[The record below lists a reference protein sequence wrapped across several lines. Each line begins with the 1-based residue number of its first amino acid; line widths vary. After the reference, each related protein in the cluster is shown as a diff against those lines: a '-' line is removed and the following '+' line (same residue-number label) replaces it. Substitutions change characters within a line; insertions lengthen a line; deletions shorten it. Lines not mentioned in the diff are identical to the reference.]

1 MASSGWQGEKT
12 LYSWGSYSSLAFNL
26 RVDSIS
32 RNGNTVSVTGVLRFI
47 YHNSAGGTGYY
58 NYTMS
63 ATPAGGSKVSY
74 STWSGKGD
82 GYYQD
87 KSISGSFTV
96 QSASTTSA
104 DFNVSWSSTS
114 GNTGTAKWPLS
125 FPSGGTLP
133 TGLKAEWVS
142 STWNTV
148 NIKSSVTS
156 WGTYTGTP
164 EIQQIV
170 VDSSAT
176 ASNWETKGR
185 QVRSAWTT
193 STSSTQGVTWNGSTG
208 NSTSYSG
215 GITIKGA
222 MDFRVAAWAITSAGT
237 YPGGY
242 INASTTYHTP
252 PAPLQTLSY
261 TQTQGA
267 TNVTVNISITGGTS
281 TNNYGN
287 TVTTQ
292 YCYSVNGG
300 SYSSWTSAGTGTA
313 WTAKTASFTVP
324 YNASVTVKARQ
335 VYNNLASEEKSV
347 SFTSN
352 AGTTP
357 SSLSASITSA
367 TWNSAVVSGTVGSY
381 GYPSGASDRYFCI
394 GLNINGSSI
403 ANRREAASSKGAT
416 SWSTTISNSSSNKGG
431 TFDLKG
437 MLPVYPFIWASNTV
451 KTNQYFGSVY
461 YLPPAPGQLSYTLD
475 SQTPTT
481 KVYTVSYTGVAAN
494 NITDYTAADLKRTFR
509 YSTDGGS
516 TWTYVDNAA
525 TKALTTV
532 SSFTITL
539 NAQDSVQVEAYLT
552 YKTKNSTAST
562 LTITNSSAPVYLYGS
577 VNGEAKQVIKLYG
590 SANGETVKIKKLYG
604 SVNGVSRLV
613 YDDPN

>member
-1 MASSGWQGEKT
+1 MAWITIGESKT
-12 LYSWGSYSSLAFNL
+12 LAHCNGRVYGTLYLQYDNTATGSSVPVRIFFKGANDLGSVYVTFFSL
-26 RVDSIS
+26 
-32 RNGNTVSVTGVLRFI
+32 TVTG
-47 YHNSAGGTGYY
+47 YA
-58 NYTMS
+58 
-63 ATPAGGSKVSY
+63 
-74 STWSGKGD
+74 
-82 GYYQD
+82 
-87 KSISGSFTV
+87 
-96 QSASTTSA
+96 TTSA
-104 DFNVSWSSTS
+104 YSLSAS
-114 GNTGTAKWPLS
+114 GAGAEVTVWQNNITGNQNISATWQIRWTNPYSCTQNYSLS
-125 FPSGGTLP
+125 GWLPSGGSLP

-142 STWNTV
+142 STWNSVT
-148 NIKSSVTS
+148 IKSSVTS
-156 WGTYTGTP
+156 WGSGYTGTP

-176 ASNWETKGR
+176 SSNWETKGR

-193 STSSTQGVTWNGSTG
+193 STSSSQAVTWNGSTG

-222 MDFRVAAWAITSAGT
+222 MDLKVAAWAVTSIGT

-335 VYNNLASEEKSV
+335 VYNSLASEEKSV
-347 SFTSN
+347 SFTSTS
-352 AGTTP
+352 GTAP
-357 SSLSASITSA
+357 SSLSSSITAS
-367 TWNSAVVSGTVGSY
+367 TWNSVTMSGSCSYGNPSSISGRSLTVGV
-381 GYPSGASDRYFCI
+381 
-394 GLNINGSSI
+394 NINGSSL
-403 ANRREAASSKGAT
+403 ANRREKNTQNVT
-416 SWSTTISNSSSNKGG
+416 SVSDVVIDNSSSNLGG

-437 MLPVYPFIWASNTV
+437 MLAVYPYAWASNTV
-451 KTNQYFGSVY
+451 QSASSIGSVY

-481 KVYTVSYTGVAAN
+481 KVYTVSYAGVAAN
-494 NITDYTAADLKRTFR
+494 NTTDYTAADLKRTFR

-525 TKALTTV
+525 TKTLTTV

-552 YKTKNSTAST
+552 YKSKDSTTST

>member
-1 MASSGWQGEKT
+1 MSWITIGSTDFRDSCSSSHYYGTIVLQYDNTATGT
-12 LYSWGSYSSLAFNL
+12 SMPCRLYFNKDSSVSYVSVYLNNLTIAGTNYGQKSLNQNTT
-26 RVDSIS
+26 VIWSGNI
-32 RNGNTVSVTGVLRFI
+32 NGNQTV
-47 YHNSAGGTGYY
+47 
-58 NYTMS
+58 
-63 ATPAGGSKVSY
+63 
-74 STWSGKGD
+74 
-82 GYYQD
+82 
-87 KSISGSFTV
+87 
-96 QSASTTSA
+96 
-104 DFNVSWSSTS
+104 NVSWSCPWNCGSKSYSLS
-114 GNTGTAKWPLS
+114 GWLPTGGS
-125 FPSGGTLP
+125 LP

-142 STWNTV
+142 STWNSV
-148 NIKSSVTS
+148 SIKSSVTS
-156 WGTYTGTP
+156 WGSGYTGTP
-164 EIQQIV
+164 AIQQIV

-176 ASNWETKGR
+176 TSNWETKGR
-185 QVRSAWTT
+185 QVREALTTATT
-193 STSSTQGVTWNGSTG
+193 STQSVTTA
-208 NSTSYSG
+208 NSDPYSG

-222 MDFRVAAWAITSAGT
+222 MDLKVAAWAYTSVGT

-261 TQTQGA
+261 AQTQGS

-292 YCYSVNGG
+292 YCYSVNGS

-335 VYNNLASEEKSV
+335 VYNSLASEEKSV
-347 SFTSN
+347 SFTSTS
-352 AGTTP
+352 GTAP
-357 SSLSASITSA
+357 SSLSSSITAS
-367 TWNSAVVSGTVGSY
+367 TWNSVTMSGSCSYGNPSSISGRSLTVGV
-381 GYPSGASDRYFCI
+381 
-394 GLNINGSSI
+394 NINGSSL
-403 ANRREAASSKGAT
+403 ANRREKNTQNVT
-416 SWSTTISNSSSNKGG
+416 SVSGVVINNSSSNLGG
-431 TFDLKG
+431 AFDLKG
-437 MLPVYPFIWASNTV
+437 MLAVYPFAWANNTV
-451 KTNQYFGSVY
+451 QSASSIGSVY

-481 KVYTVSYTGVAAN
+481 KVYTVSYVGVANN
-494 NITDYTAADLKRTFR
+494 NITNYTAADLKRTFR

-539 NAQDSVQVEAYLT
+539 NAQESVQVQAYLT
-552 YKTKNSTAST
+552 YKTKNSTTST